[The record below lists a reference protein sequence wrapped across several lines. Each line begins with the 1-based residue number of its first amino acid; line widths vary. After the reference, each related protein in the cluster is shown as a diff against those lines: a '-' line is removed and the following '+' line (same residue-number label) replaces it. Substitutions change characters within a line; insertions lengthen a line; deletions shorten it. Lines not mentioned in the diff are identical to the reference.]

1 MKKNAR
7 RVGNTLRP
15 IVLKPGDSFSC
26 ECGKVHPLGVY
37 VAAHWTEELTH
48 TCDCGRKRTVC
59 NGVVELIENAGGQRP
74 PASGG
79 TSAPPCS
86 AGGAA

>member
-59 NGVVELIENAGGQRP
+59 NGVVELIENTKGEP
-74 PASGG
+74 
-79 TSAPPCS
+79 
-86 AGGAA
+86 